1 MRCTNISFSNLW
13 LYHLL
18 NVSKDTE
25 QRNVIPEG
33 GKPTQ
38 NVKGE
43 IMGHDELKIINILA
57 PEFYI
62 QILVHSVCE
71 L

>member
-1 MRCTNISFSNLW
+1 
-13 LYHLL
+13 LL

-25 QRNVIPEG
+25 QWNVIPEG

-43 IMGHDELKIINILA
+43 IMRHDELEIINLLA

-62 QILVHSVCE
+62 
-71 L
+71 

>member
-1 MRCTNISFSNLW
+1 MGCTIISFSNLW
-13 LYHLL
+13 LYYLL

-25 QRNVIPEG
+25 QWNVIPEG

-43 IMGHDELKIINILA
+43 IMRHDELEIINLLA

-62 QILVHSVCE
+62 
-71 L
+71 